1 MKRLLTLIL
10 SASLLASCSQKQ
22 EDGKAK
28 LERLKSEVAKLNDEI
43 RTLEE
48 ELAKKDPASA
58 LKGAREVMVEK
69 LTATDFNSY
78 IEVQGVVDARQSVE
92 VSAKAPGT
100 VTAVLVKEGQ
110 MVRKGQVL
118 ARLDDEVITKGIAEL
133 KNQMTFVNQLYD
145 KQKALWDQKIGTEVQ
160 FLQAKNNKE
169 ALELKL
175 ASLKEQA
182 AMMTITAPID
192 GSVDLVYL
200 KVGQMASPGFP
211 AIRVVNEGDMRLIA
225 DIAESYNNQVKV
237 GNPVLVRF
245 NGENNDRAMKLDFIG
260 RVIDPMNRTF
270 RTEIML
276 GGIAG
281 IKPNMT
287 AALKINDF
295 KASNAISI
303 SSNLIQN
310 HGDGNFVF
318 VVGEKDGKKIA
329 VRRMITTGKTYGGKT
344 LVVSGLQA
352 GDPVITRG
360 HTELNEGQL
369 IRF

>member
-1 MKRLLTLIL
+1 MKRLLILIL
-10 SASLLASCSQKQ
+10 SSGLLVSCSEKK

-28 LERLKSEVAKLNDEI
+28 LDRLRAEVAKLNDEI

-48 ELAKKDPASA
+48 DIAKKDPESA
-58 LKGAREVMVEK
+58 LKGAREVAVEK
-69 LTATDFNSY
+69 AVAGDFNTY
-78 IEVQGVVDARQSVE
+78 IEVQGHVDARQSVE
-92 VSAKAPGT
+92 ISSKAPGV
-100 VTAVLVKEGQ
+100 VTAVMVKEGQ
-110 MVRKGQVL
+110 MVRKGQIL
-118 ARLDDEVITKGIAEL
+118 ARLDDEVVVKGIAEL
-133 KNQMTFVNQLYD
+133 KNQMAFVNQLYE

-182 AMMTITAPID
+182 SMMTITAPID
-192 GSVDLVYL
+192 GSVDMIYL
-200 KVGQMASPGFP
+200 KLGQMASPGFP
-211 AIRVVNEGDMRLIA
+211 AIRVVNEGDMRLVA
-225 DIAESYNNQVKV
+225 ELAESYSHSVKV

-245 NGENNDRAMKLDFIG
+245 NGENTDRNMKLDFIG

-287 AALKINDF
+287 AGLRINDYH
-295 KASNAISI
+295 AGNVISV

-310 HGDGNFVF
+310 HGNGNFVF
-318 VVGEKDGKKIA
+318 VVGEKDGKKVA
-329 VRRMITTGKTYGGKT
+329 VRRPVSVGKTYSGRT
-344 LVVSGLQA
+344 MILSGLQA
-352 GDPVITRG
+352 GDPLVTKG
-360 HTELNEGQL
+360 QSELNEGQL

>member
-1 MKRLLTLIL
+1 MKRLLILIL
-10 SASLLASCSQKQ
+10 SSGLIIACSPKK

-28 LERLKSEVAKLNDEI
+28 LERLKAEVAKLNDEI

-48 ELAKKDPASA
+48 EIAKKDPAST
-58 LKGAREVMVEK
+58 LKGAREVAVEK
-69 LTATDFNSY
+69 IVAGDFNSY
-78 IEVQGVVDARQSVE
+78 IEVQGHVDARQSVE
-92 VSAKAPGT
+92 VSAKAPGV
-100 VTAVLVKEGQ
+100 VTSVLVKEGQ
-110 MVRKGQVL
+110 TVRKGQVL
-118 ARLDDEVITKGIAEL
+118 ARLDDEIVTKGIAEL

-145 KQKALWDQKIGTEVQ
+145 KQKALWEQKIGTEVQ

-192 GSVDLVYL
+192 GSVDMVYL

-211 AIRVVNEGDMRLIA
+211 AIRVVNVGDMRLVA
-225 DIAESYNNQVKV
+225 ELAESYNNQVKI

-245 NGENNDRAMKLDFIG
+245 NGENADKAMKLDFIG
-260 RVIDPMNRTF
+260 SVIDPMNRTF

-276 GGIAG
+276 GGMSG

-295 KASNAISI
+295 HTANAISV

-329 VRRMITTGKTYGGKT
+329 VRRKVTTGKTYAGRT
-344 LVVSGLQA
+344 LILNGLQV
-352 GDPVITRG
+352 GDPVVIKG
-360 HTELNEGQL
+360 QSELNEGQL